1 MINIYDRANEL
12 ASALKDEQTY
22 KDYIKIRD
30 EIYKDEAVKKMVEDF
45 KKLQF
50 EAQATYL
57 AGQEPSADLLDKIQ
71 KTGEV
76 LQFNPKITEFF
87 TAEYRFNT
95 LISDLYKIIFS
106 DVAAFNMEG

>member
-1 MINIYDRANEL
+1 MINIYDKANDL
-12 ASALKDEQTY
+12 AKTLKEEPSY
-22 KDYIKIRD
+22 KEYVSIRD

-57 AGQEPSADLLDKIQ
+57 SGQEPPAELMDKIQ

-76 LQFNPKITEFF
+76 LQFNPKITEYFA
-87 TAEYRFNT
+87 AEYKFNT

-106 DVAAFNMEG
+106 DVAAFNMEE